1 MDCRR
6 WPDGVDR
13 PRRSFPG
20 KKEAQKEPAEFK
32 IPPQEAQRQ
41 NPVKATPSSIAQGKR
56 IYSFDCA
63 MCHGQDGD
71 GKGDL
76 AESMG
81 LQLRDF
87 RDPKALKDFTEGEL
101 FYIVSKGKGK
111 MPSNEDRT
119 KPEQRWDLVNFI
131 RSLTKKAPATEH
143 KP

>member
-1 MDCRR
+1 
-6 WPDGVDR
+6 
-13 PRRSFPG
+13 
-20 KKEAQKEPAEFK
+20 
-32 IPPQEAQRQ
+32 
-41 NPVKATPSSIAQGKR
+41 
-56 IYSFDCA
+56 